1 LPAPLLLFRF
11 TAPDQVDACGPD
23 GDLWHGPLAD
33 LPARAGDARLVLVA
47 PGETLALHCVTP
59 PGRQR
64 STWMRAIPYALEEH
78 LVDEVEALHFAFGA
92 TLDGGRLPVAVI
104 AHDTLRGWLAACA
117 AVGIT
122 VHAVIPDLLLLPWHE
137 DDWSLLR
144 DGTRL
149 LVRTGRWEG
158 FVTDAEALELL
169 LGAALAE
176 AGDSQPRG
184 LRLWNADT
192 LPAAVLALLD
202 GAGITLQAEEA
213 PPATLSLFAAAY
225 QPGAVINLLQGPYSH
240 QAPWRRWIRP
250 WRTAAA
256 LAAAWLLV
264 LLIGQLHERWLLQ
277 REQVATRAEMEQL
290 FRQALPGVT
299 RIVNPRVQ
307 METRLRELR
316 PSGGGA
322 ALFELLYRGG
332 DAVRTLN
339 GVTLRGFSYRD
350 GQLDLDLEGGSP
362 AVLDQLRQTLS
373 QQPGL
378 QSDVRTLQRD
388 GRVESK
394 VTLKRAAS

>member
-59 PGRQR
+59 PGRHR

-256 LAAAWLLV
+256 LAAVSVESGRTWLV
-264 LLIGQLHERWLLQ
+264 LGD
-277 REQVATRAEMEQL
+277 M
-290 FRQALPGVT
+290 
-299 RIVNPRVQ
+299 
-307 METRLRELR
+307 RELG
-316 PSGGGA
+316 PLADALHAQSGREARAAGFERLYGLGEHSAAAVQAFGPGAVHFATVEALVA
-322 ALFELLYRGG
+322 ALEHDLQDDGPAPLVLIKGSRGMRMERVVAALAVTDAGRAVQG
-332 DAVRTLN
+332 DH
-339 GVTLRGFSYRD
+339 
-350 GQLDLDLEGGSP
+350 
-362 AVLDQLRQTLS
+362 
-373 QQPGL
+373 
-378 QSDVRTLQRD
+378 
-388 GRVESK
+388 
-394 VTLKRAAS
+394 